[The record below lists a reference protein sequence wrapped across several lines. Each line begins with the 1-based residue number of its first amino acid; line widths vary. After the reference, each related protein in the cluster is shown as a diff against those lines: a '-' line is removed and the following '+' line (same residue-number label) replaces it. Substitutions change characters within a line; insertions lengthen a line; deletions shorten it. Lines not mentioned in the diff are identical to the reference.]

1 MDKVSITNNKERI
14 LKNIKTY
21 FLFLI
26 IVLLSMLAIFLLVDC
41 IQIANNT
48 KDMATK
54 KVYEVEEVDEKQNLI
69 KANGVYINKIAGVK
83 QIQAS
88 KKAYYL
94 GSDRVLYAPMDI
106 ILMVLKELSWLV
118 ASVILILSVILLK
131 KRWYIIL
138 GCIETVLGL
147 FSLFYFLY
155 LDIINYNSLILMAV
169 VCLAFIF
176 VILRRGTKEAK

>member
-14 LKNIKTY
+14 LKNIRTY

-26 IVLLSMLAIFLLVDC
+26 IVLWSMLAIFLLVDF
-41 IQIANNT
+41 IQITYNT

-69 KANGVYINKIAGVK
+69 KANGVYVNKIVGVK

-94 GSDRVLYAPMDI
+94 GSDRVLYAPMDM
-106 ILMVLKELSWLV
+106 ILMVLKELPWLV

-138 GCIETVLGL
+138 GCIEAVLGL

-176 VILRRGTKEAK
+176 VILRRGAKEAK